1 MKYKNTVS
9 FSRGKQLEKKAV
21 LDSCICQLRLRNIIL
36 KKQIRV
42 RTNRIKYL
50 EKRIKR
56 IRRNSGWDA

>member
-21 LDSCICQLRLRNIIL
+21 LDSCIRQLRLRNIIL